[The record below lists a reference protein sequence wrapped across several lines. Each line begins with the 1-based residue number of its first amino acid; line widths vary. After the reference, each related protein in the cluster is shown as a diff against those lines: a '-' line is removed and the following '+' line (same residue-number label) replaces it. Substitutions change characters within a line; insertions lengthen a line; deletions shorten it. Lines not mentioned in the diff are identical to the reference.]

1 MYSVVKCPYFLSS
14 LCVQG
19 LFQTFIGCNYC
30 IQSSALRLEKKCF
43 SSEIDE
49 NNIYLGGASA
59 QKALCSENL
68 SEKHTHVPNVQNRPR
83 FNIFWFL
90 ILIPYIIS
98 IGQYQALFITQE
110 QLGNFYSETNF
121 KCQMSTA
128 AVIVCE
134 YLFTLVKTKDDQSL
148 LKNCKVKHTF
158 QPGFFA
164 SFILAIMGQHGKVYF

>member
-1 MYSVVKCPYFLSS
+1 MDKTTS
-14 LCVQG
+14 VQG
-19 LFQTFIGCNYC
+19 VQANKMPFFQKICP
-30 IQSSALRLEKKCF
+30 
-43 SSEIDE
+43 
-49 NNIYLGGASA
+49 
-59 QKALCSENL
+59 
-68 SEKHTHVPNVQNRPR
+68 EKHTHAPNVQNRPR

-134 YLFTLVKTKDDQSL
+134 YLFTLVKTNDDQSL